1 MAEAEAEIAI
11 LGLTIEK
18 LRRKLYGRR
27 SERKERLLDQ
37 LELQLD
43 ELETSATEDELAA
56 DLTASGTTQ
65 VEEFTRRRPDAS
77 RSPSTCRVSAWSC
90 RDRHPAP
97 ASARTGCRRSAR
109 SLRRR
114 KIRASKLISDGL
126 WVDWRQWAV

>member
-65 VEEFTRRRPDAS
+65 VDPFAPLAIGT
-77 RSPSTCRVSAWSC
+77 
-90 RDRHPAP
+90 AP
-97 ASARTGCRRSAR
+97 AVSPTLSRYS
-109 SLRRR
+109 
-114 KIRASKLISDGL
+114 
-126 WVDWRQWAV
+126 RQDTPPVSY